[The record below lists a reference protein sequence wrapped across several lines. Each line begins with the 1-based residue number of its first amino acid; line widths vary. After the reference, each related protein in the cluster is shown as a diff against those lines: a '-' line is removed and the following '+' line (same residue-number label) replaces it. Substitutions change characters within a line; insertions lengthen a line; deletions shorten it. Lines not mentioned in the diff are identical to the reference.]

1 VKPSY
6 CPLADDVEEAIRL
19 GNEFSSAIR
28 KLRRQMKNCD
38 QCASFEEC
46 PIIQKFQTMVNEII
60 LEVNHE
66 WDITL

>member
-1 VKPSY
+1 VQPRY

-38 QCASFEEC
+38 KCESIDDF

-60 LEVNHE
+60 LEINHE
-66 WDITL
+66 WDIPL